1 MGYLNGTKRHNIF
14 LLDNEK
20 IKEKFLRSQTNTP
33 STTKLVEN
41 LLVEA
46 SRSQYKYK
54 KQELK
59 LNVDTYGYNIAFL
72 FSKKNNN
79 DNLLKSFCKMFI
91 KEDADVCNFK
101 TIVFSSIMLIWK
113 NDNIFAI
120 PTGQGFRVISP
131 FIVLNFGMQIA
142 SMLNNDLLKVS
153 AISSN
158 TINSNIH
165 RKSLVY
171 SREIDFININ
181 ELDSIYNEI
190 IGRLYDKEEIKNLF
204 ELPDSKNKSSITI
217 LARDYIQ
224 FGAVADIFTLL
235 HLIKQFDIPELK
247 SQTDRFNILK
257 PLIKSRDKVLITK
270 NNNHLITDLYN
281 IIKSNNELIYDIF
294 NKNIEEYIHSD
305 YFFIEFDNVNL
316 IQCDKID
323 KKQIH
328 EAYSKF
334 LEKNKYQDSIDNF
347 YIFINQARI
356 NSSKVEI
363 TDYVT
368 TDSFLNHIS
377 GEITVDS
384 DNYYILYGQYYKL
397 EKPYIERL
405 SENLNN
411 KKLSLRFTQEIQTVW
426 EKDFDEDKF
435 NKKVAEEFNSGF
447 IHMHKIIVN
456 NIEFADLIKYD
467 SQNKKIYIVH
477 VKDGFNA
484 SMRALERQVTISI
497 DLLSDL
503 KNHDKDLKEIY
514 NKASHSLLP
523 HVNKINNI
531 FKDFEDFSNKLLNCD
546 IVYIIAIKTK
556 NQNLINSRSNI
567 AKYCL
572 ISLIDYCLNKN
583 IDLKINFI
591 KFDKV

>member
-20 IKEKFLRSQTNTP
+20 IKEKFLKSQTNIA

-72 FSKKNNN
+72 FSKKKNK

-101 TIVFSSIMLIWK
+101 TIVFSSIMFIWK

-120 PTGQGFRVISP
+120 TTGQGFRFISP

-142 SMLNNDLLKVS
+142 SMLNNDFLRVS

-204 ELPDSKNKSSITI
+204 ELPDSKKKSSITI

-224 FGAVADIFTLL
+224 FGAVVDIFTLL
-235 HLIKQFDIPELK
+235 NVIKKYDIPELK
-247 SQTDRFNILK
+247 SQTDRFNVLK
-257 PLIKSRDKVLITK
+257 PLTKSRDEALIIK
-270 NNNHLITDLYN
+270 NNNQLINDLYN
-281 IIKSNNELIYDIF
+281 IICCDEDLIYDIL
-294 NKNIEEYIHSD
+294 NKNTDVYIHSD
-305 YFFIEFDNVNL
+305 YYVIEVENVNL
-316 IQCDKID
+316 IKSEKID
-323 KKQIH
+323 KSSIY
-328 EAYSKF
+328 EAYSNF

-347 YIFINQARI
+347 YIFVNQARI
-356 NSSKVEI
+356 NSVIEEFSG
-363 TDYVT
+363 YVT

-377 GEITVDS
+377 GEITVGS

-397 EKPYIERL
+397 ENSYIERL

-411 KKLSLRFTQEIQTVW
+411 KKLSSRLTQEIQTVW
-426 EKDFDEDKF
+426 KKDFDEDKF
-435 NKKVAEEFNSGF
+435 NRKVAEELNSGF
-447 IHMHKIIVN
+447 IHLHKIIVN

-467 SQNKKIYIVH
+467 SKNKKIYIVH

-484 SMRALERQVTISI
+484 SMRALERQVTLSI
-497 DLLSDL
+497 NLLNDL
-503 KNHDKDLKEIY
+503 KNNHQYLEEVY
-514 NKASHSLLP
+514 NKASDSGLP
-523 HVNKINNI
+523 YVNKIKI
-531 FKDFEDFSNKLLNCD
+531 VFKDFQDFSNKLLNCE
-546 IVYIIAIKTK
+546 IVYIIAIKTN
-556 NQNLINSRSNI
+556 NQNFINSRSNI

-572 ISLIDYCLNKN
+572 ISLIDYCLNRN
-583 IDLKINFI
+583 IDLKINLI
-591 KFDKV
+591 KYD